1 MLRAGGPPAGCP
13 RLPHECTA
21 GDDRVGEVEVRVD
34 DGLVPLVAALQPV
47 EAVVRGAGP
56 LDVPPL
62 PGPDGGLI
70 AFTGDSP
77 GHAAGGELVAGLLRV
92 VPGVEVHPD
101 VVGQRAEVV
110 EFVQRV
116 GASSGESRRFAGAS
130 TRSSGMP

>member
-34 DGLVPLVAALQPV
+34 DGLVPLVAALQPA
-47 EAVVRGAGP
+47 EAVVPGAGP

-62 PGPDGGLI
+62 PGPDRGLI

-77 GHAAGGELVAGLLRV
+77 GHAAGGELVAGLLLS

-110 EFVQRV
+110 EFVQRL
-116 GASSGESRRFAGAS
+116 GAS
-130 TRSSGMP
+130 TVESRLFPTSTPPPTTIP